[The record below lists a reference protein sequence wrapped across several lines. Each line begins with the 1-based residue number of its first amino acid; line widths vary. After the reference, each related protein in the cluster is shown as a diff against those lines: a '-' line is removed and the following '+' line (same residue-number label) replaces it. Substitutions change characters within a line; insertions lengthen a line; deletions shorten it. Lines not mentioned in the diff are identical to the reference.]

1 MRNMMALLYYLCA
14 LLGCDVGG
22 TTIVNRS
29 NDNGV
34 DIIDSQVRISEQIAK
49 FECRASRSGT
59 CHYSLFRGQCA
70 NAAKSTPAQAS
81 QCTETAFER
90 FDLAAGATREIID
103 IAPGFTLCVSDKSDA
118 VGVDCKA
125 LAR

>member
-29 NDNGV
+29 NDSGV

-59 CHYSLFRGQCA
+59 CHYSLFRSQCA
-70 NAAKSTPAQAS
+70 AAKAKPAQAPH
-81 QCTETAFER
+81 CTETAFER

-103 IAPGFTLCVSDKSDA
+103 IAPGFTLCVSDKNDA